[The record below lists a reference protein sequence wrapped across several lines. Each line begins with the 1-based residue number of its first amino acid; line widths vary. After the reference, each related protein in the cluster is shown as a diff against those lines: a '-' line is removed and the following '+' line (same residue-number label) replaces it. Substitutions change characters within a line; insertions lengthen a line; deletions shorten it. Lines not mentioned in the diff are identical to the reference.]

1 MTSEP
6 TMLYCA
12 NHPDVETGL
21 RCNRC
26 EKPICVKCAILTPTG
41 YRCVDCVRSQQKIFN
56 TAVWFDYLLS
66 IPIAIILAFIGSSL
80 TSRIGFFTIFIAP
93 VAGVVIAEAIRFAIR
108 KRRSKRLF
116 QLSAGAA
123 AVGGLVPLAVNLL
136 TLNLGLS
143 LIWQIAFT
151 FIVTSTVYYRLAGIR
166 I

>member
-1 MTSEP
+1 
-6 TMLYCA
+6 
-12 NHPDVETGL
+12 
-21 RCNRC
+21 
-26 EKPICVKCAILTPTG
+26 
-41 YRCVDCVRSQQKIFN
+41 VRSQQKIFN